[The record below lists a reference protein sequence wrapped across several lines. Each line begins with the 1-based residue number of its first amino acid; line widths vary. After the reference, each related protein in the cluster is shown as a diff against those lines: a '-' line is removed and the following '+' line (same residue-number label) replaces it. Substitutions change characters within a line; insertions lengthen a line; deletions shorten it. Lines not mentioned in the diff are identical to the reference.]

1 MSHEKEEKDEK
12 YEGIIAALEY
22 AMLTGQSVN
31 VGLNR
36 GAGVKIEGIIKEVD
50 ENSFHILLDETGE
63 IDTVAV
69 SEVEYV
75 EYS

>member
-1 MSHEKEEKDEK
+1 MCNDK
-12 YEGIIAALEY
+12 YEGIIEALEY
-22 AMLTGQSVN
+22 AEFTGQSVN

-36 GAGVKIEGIIKEVD
+36 GGKAVNIEGIIKKVD
-50 ENSFHILLDETGE
+50 DDDFKIILEETGE
-63 IDTVAV
+63 KKKIPI

>member
-1 MSHEKEEKDEK
+1 MSHEK
-12 YEGIIAALEY
+12 YEGITEALEY
-22 AMLTGQSVN
+22 AEDTGQSVN

-36 GAGVKIEGIIKEVD
+36 GGEGVKIEGIIKKVG
-50 ENSFHILLDETGE
+50 ENFFRILLEETGQ
-63 IDTVAV
+63 IDTVAI